1 MTDGKRLRVGARLV
15 CERWDKFH
23 VVLVPLERY
32 ASVGLSEKPEVTL
45 LLRAAS
51 SSDFPSENQH
61 SALILTAGRFTSV
74 GEEREAIL
82 EICMQVL
89 LSECKTRSLVERVRI
104 VNLHYLF
111 PASVPK

>member
-1 MTDGKRLRVGARLV
+1 MEGWKVKEGKVKS
-15 CERWDKFH
+15 DK
-23 VVLVPLERY
+23 VE
-32 ASVGLSEKPEVTL
+32 GI
-45 LLRAAS
+45 
-51 SSDFPSENQH
+51 SDFPSENQH

>member
-1 MTDGKRLRVGARLV
+1 MNMTDGKRLRVGARLV

-51 SSDFPSENQH
+51 SSESF
-61 SALILTAGRFTSV
+61 L
-74 GEEREAIL
+74 RE
-82 EICMQVL
+82 
-89 LSECKTRSLVERVRI
+89 
-104 VNLHYLF
+104 
-111 PASVPK
+111 